1 MKGTITHPVHTLLRK
16 REELIQ
22 RFTKREE
29 REFLSEHT
37 DILDSYFRECFATSN
52 VGPNIRI
59 DKNPYAILALGGY
72 GRKEQC
78 LHSDI
83 DVILLFE
90 KRLPKE
96 ADALVQE
103 IFYPLWDSGF
113 EIGYST
119 RSLKECITLAR
130 NDFEIL
136 TSLIDARFLCGISS
150 LYATLVKQMRSKVL
164 NKKGRKYIEWLLENT
179 KKRHSV
185 YGDSTYLLEPNLK
198 EGLGGLRDY
207 HTMLWIARA
216 SSDLEKPRDLEFFGY
231 LSHDEFGRLSEAVEF
246 VSRVRNWLHYFTDR
260 KCDQLYF
267 EYQEDVAEALKFSKR
282 GKQQAVEVFLGRLH
296 REMECIKQNFQL
308 FLNNIS
314 PVKRGRKK
322 RKTRQEVL
330 SDDFET
336 SQGFLNFVH
345 PENIPRNPRLL
356 LQIYIE
362 SARQGIFLSN
372 EAKRLVKDFLYL
384 VRPEILDRAFIIEVL
399 ETILKSPV
407 VAKIL
412 EDMFN
417 TGILTEIIPELAT
430 IRDRIQYD
438 EYHIYPVDKHSIK
451 TTDILQDFLFGE
463 KSGGKNDFYKNIGS
477 EITSPETLL
486 WAGLFH
492 DIGKGDTSGRHAERG
507 AMMVRSIFERLG
519 GDEKKI
525 SDVEFLV
532 KEHLMMIKTAT
543 RRDLDDE
550 NTALQ
555 CARKFKNIELLKML
569 FLLTVA
575 DSMATGP
582 NAWNDWIEILL
593 KELFFKV
600 HHLLV
605 NGELTAPD
613 AVKIVEEK
621 KEQIFE
627 RYNSIPGEELAR
639 LFEQMSPR
647 YLLFTPVEQILYHID
662 LFRKLESRPFVMDV
676 RKEENS
682 RVRTVTVCARDF
694 PGLFSRIAGTLTLN
708 NLYILSAQI
717 YTWRNHVALDIFKVE
732 SPADTLFE
740 DEVWERTQNTLDK
753 VLKEQIDLKKELD
766 DKFSVYSEKPKK
778 FTTRPDRIVVDN
790 ESSDFFTIIEVYT
803 HDSPGLLYRIT
814 DALFRNNLDIWV
826 AKIATKVDQVVDV
839 FYVRDFEGQ
848 RVDEPE
854 RVEKIKK
861 AILEIL

>member
-1 MKGTITHPVHTLLRK
+1 MKDTITHPVKKLLKK
-16 REELIQ
+16 REELV
-22 RFTKREE
+22 RKFTDREE
-29 REFLSEHT
+29 NNFLSKHT
-37 DILDSYFRECFATSN
+37 EIYDNYFQECFAASR
-52 VGPNIRI
+52 VGPKVRI

-90 KRLPKE
+90 KRLPRE

-103 IFYPLWDSGF
+103 IFYPLWDCGF

-136 TSLIDARFLCGISS
+136 TSLIDARFLCGMSS
-150 LYATLVKQMRSKVL
+150 LYATVVDQLRSKVL
-164 NKKGRKYIEWLLENT
+164 KKKGRKYIEWLLENT
-179 KKRHSV
+179 RKRHSL

-207 HTMLWIARA
+207 HTMLWIAR
-216 SSDLEKPRDLEFFGY
+216 SSSGLEKPRDLEFFGY
-231 LSHDEFGRLSEAVEF
+231 LSHDEFKRLAEAVEF

-267 EYQEDVAEALKFSKR
+267 EYQEKVADAMKFTGV
-282 GKQQAVEVFLGRLH
+282 GKQQPVEVFLGELH

-314 PVKRGRKK
+314 TGKRGRKK
-322 RKTRQEVL
+322 RKCRDEAL
-330 SDDFET
+330 SDDLEIN
-336 SQGFLNFVH
+336 QGFLNFRH

-356 LQIYIE
+356 LRIYVE
-362 SARQGIFLSN
+362 SARKGVFLGN
-372 EAKRLVKDFLYL
+372 EAKRLVRDFLYL
-384 VRPEILDRAFIIEVL
+384 VNPEIIGRAFVL
-399 ETILKSPV
+399 EAMEEILKSHV

-417 TGILTEIIPELAT
+417 TGILIELIPELDS

-451 TTDILQDFLFGE
+451 TTEILQRFLFSE
-463 KSGGKNDFYKNIGS
+463 KSGDARDLYRGIAR
-477 EITSPETLL
+477 EISSPETLL

-492 DIGKGDTSGRHAERG
+492 DIGKGDTGGHHAERG
-507 AMMVRSIFERLG
+507 STMVRSILERLG
-519 GDEKKI
+519 ADENKI
-525 SDVEFLV
+525 NDTAFLV
-532 KEHLMMIKTAT
+532 REHLLMVKTAT

-550 NTALQ
+550 NTVLQ
-555 CARKFKNIELLKML
+555 CARRIKNPELLKML

-582 NAWNDWIEILL
+582 NAWNDWIEMLL

-605 NGELTAPD
+605 KGELTTPD
-613 AVKIVEEK
+613 AVQILEEK
-621 KEQIFE
+621 REQIFKNYHALPE
-627 RYNSIPGEELAR
+627 GELSK

-647 YLLFTPVEQILYHID
+647 YLLFTPVEHILYHID
-662 LFRKLESRPFVMDV
+662 LFRRLGTKPFVMDI

-717 YTWRNHVALDIFKVE
+717 YTWRNRVALDIFKVE
-732 SPADTLFE
+732 SPADRLFE
-740 DEVWERTQNTLDK
+740 SEVWEKTENALDK
-753 VLKEQIDLKKELD
+753 VLKDELDLKKELEE
-766 DKFSVYSEKPKK
+766 KFSAYPARPKRVI
-778 FTTRPDRIVVDN
+778 TRPDRIVVDN
-790 ESSDFFTIIEVYT
+790 EFSDFFTIIEVYT
-803 HDSPGLLYRIT
+803 HDAPGLLYRIT

-848 RVDEPE
+848 KVDEPE
-854 RVEKIKK
+854 RVEEIKK
-861 AILEIL
+861 AIAEVL